1 MNLKLVDRYLV
12 RQFVLSIFFGIM
24 TFTLIFIVID
34 MMENLDDF
42 IDQNVPKEII
52 FQYYVYFVPE
62 IIRLITPVAILLAC
76 LFTVGKLNN
85 YSELTALKSSG
96 MSLSRFMMPFLIV
109 GFILSLV
116 AVYFTAWVVPYSNKQ
131 KVYIEQFHM
140 KKNLVYAGTN
150 LFFQDAQDKIINI
163 SYFDEYSK
171 SASRTGILFLDKS
184 EMTHVRKKIECEQLK
199 WDAVQNEWVAVKVIE
214 RTFLSDSTDSVKGYD
229 TLRINYLNFKPEDIL
244 LKQKRVEELNITE
257 LLQVINDQKKSGND
271 VTRLLIDLHS
281 IFSFSFASFIVVLFG
296 VPLSVDRRRGGMA
309 FQFGANLFFTFIYL
323 GFMKISQSFG
333 KNGLLDPLLTAWFA
347 NMVFLALA
355 VINILRVRK

>member
-1 MNLKLVDRYLV
+1 MNFKIVDKYLV
-12 RQFVLSIFFGIM
+12 RQFVQSIFFGIM

-42 IDQNVPKEII
+42 IDQNVAKDII

-62 IIRLITPVAILLAC
+62 IIRLITPIAILLAC

-85 YSELTALKSSG
+85 YNELTALKSSG
-96 MSLSRFMMPFLIV
+96 MSLFRFMTPFLLV
-109 GFILSLV
+109 GFVLSLITI
-116 AVYFTAWVVPYSNKQ
+116 YFTAYVVPYSNKQ
-131 KVYIEQFHM
+131 KVYIEQFYM

-150 LFFQDAQDKIINI
+150 LFFQDSQDKIINI

-184 EMTHVRKKIECEQLK
+184 DINHVSKKIDCEQLK
-199 WDAVQNEWVAVKVIE
+199 WDTLKNEWIAVKVIE
-214 RTFLSDSTDSVKGYD
+214 RKFISDSKDEVTGYD
-229 TLRINYLNFKPEDIL
+229 TLRINYLNFKPEDVL
-244 LKQKRVEELNITE
+244 LKQKRVEELNIAE
-257 LLQVINDQKKSGND
+257 LMQVINDQKRSGND

-281 IFSFSFASFIVVLFG
+281 IFSFSFANFIVVLFG
-296 VPLSVDRRRGGMA
+296 VPLSVDRRKGGMA

-333 KNGLLDPLLTAWFA
+333 KNGLLDPILTAWFA
-347 NMVFLALA
+347 NFVFIVLA

>member
-1 MNLKLVDRYLV
+1 MKLKLVDRYLV

-85 YSELTALKSSG
+85 YSELTVLKSSG
-96 MSLSRFMMPFLIV
+96 MSLFRFMMPFLIV

-199 WDAVQNEWVAVKVIE
+199 WDTVQNEWVAVKVIE

-257 LLQVINDQKKSGND
+257 LVQVINDQKKSGND

>member
-1 MNLKLVDRYLV
+1 
-12 RQFVLSIFFGIM
+12 
-24 TFTLIFIVID
+24 

-42 IDQNVPKEII
+42 IDQNVYKEIV
-52 FQYYVYFVPE
+52 FQYYIYFIPE
-62 IIRLITPVAILLAC
+62 IIRLITPIAILLAC

-85 YSELTALKSSG
+85 YSELTAIKSSG
-96 MSLSRFMMPFLIV
+96 MSLFRFMLPFLIV
-109 GFILSLV
+109 GFIFSIL
-116 AVYFTAWVVPYSNKQ
+116 AIYFTAWVVPYTNKQ
-131 KVYIEQFHM
+131 KVYIEQFNM

-184 EMTHVRKKIECEQLK
+184 DFTQVRKKIYCEQLK
-199 WDAVQNEWVAVKVIE
+199 WDTVNNEWVAVKVIE
-214 RTFLSDSTDSVKGYD
+214 RQFLTDTTDIVKGYD

-244 LKQKRVEELNITE
+244 LKQKRVEELNISE
-257 LLQVINDQKKSGND
+257 LLQVISDQKKSGND
-271 VTRLLIDLHS
+271 VTKLLIDLHS
-281 IFSFSFASFIVVLFG
+281 IFSFSFANFIVVLFG
-296 VPLSVDRRRGGMA
+296 IPLSVDRKRGGMA

-333 KNGLLDPLLTAWFA
+333 KNGLLDPVLTAWFA
-347 NMVFLALA
+347 NIIFLAFA